1 MRTFVSLLLVVILL
15 VPSSLGAVV
24 FAVEQCQTQAAKAE
38 VSCCCAHEEPPQ
50 ESGPYLERSCCCEVK
65 TPPAPMQDPILPRD
79 LAEGSPDYGVIP
91 FVEYLDKDY
100 EPEACSLQ
108 LPRFRGPP
116 RAPPRPLFQQHQRF
130 LI

>member
-1 MRTFVSLLLVVILL
+1 MRTFVSFLFVVILL

-24 FAVEQCQTQAAKAE
+24 AVAEQCQTLASKAE
-38 VSCCCAHEEPPQ
+38 VSCCCTHEEPSR

-65 TPPAPMQDPILPRD
+65 TPPAPMQEPILPRD
-79 LAEGSPDYGVIP
+79 LAEGAPDYGVAP
-91 FVEYLDKDY
+91 FLEHVEKDY
-100 EPEACSLQ
+100 EPGACSLQ

-116 RAPPRPLFQQHQRF
+116 RAPPRPLFLQHQRF